1 MAKEK
6 NNKSSKNLY
15 KEHLQTYIKKSN
27 RNNKVVDLR
36 KKKPSKQNYKKLNKK
51 NLKTNRRDTQ
61 IQNISMSVEGK
72 KINNSLFSNPNN
84 IDIINMDDG
93 QTTQMFIPLTGA
105 TSDNLGSLLSG
116 KNDDIKLEKP
126 NSNEAGLLDI
136 IFKKLVSQGE
146 LDTLKENKPEE
157 KKIEEKKEDTRK
169 IKFIDEDIK
178 CIDDLINLGKTCQDK
193 YKSDEEYRWNIDVE
207 ALPKIVKP
215 LENLQTMVGLEKVKD
230 QLFCQL
236 MFFLQGLDNKN
247 KDMLHTVIEGNPGVG
262 KTELSKI
269 IGSIYKNLGILSSDK
284 FVIAKRGDLI
294 GSYLGQTTL
303 KTQKLLDECKGGV
316 LFIDEAYSLGNDEG
330 KDSYSKECIDALTAH
345 LSENK
350 QDFICIIA
358 GYKKQ
363 LKTCFFKYNPGLERR
378 FPWRFTIDDYSD
390 EELMNI
396 YLKIVKENEWNIND
410 SVNVEYFK
418 KNRDYFKNN
427 GGDMEILF
435 HKTKLA
441 HSLRSIKL
449 SNEERKF
456 INIEDMDKGLEM
468 FLNDDE
474 IKARNNNDEMLQY
487 AIYT

>member
-1 MAKEK
+1 
-6 NNKSSKNLY
+6 
-15 KEHLQTYIKKSN
+15 
-27 RNNKVVDLR
+27 
-36 KKKPSKQNYKKLNKK
+36 
-51 NLKTNRRDTQ
+51 
-61 IQNISMSVEGK
+61 MSVEGK

-269 IGSIYKNLGILSSDK
+269 IGSIYKN
-284 FVIAKRGDLI
+284 
-294 GSYLGQTTL
+294 
-303 KTQKLLDECKGGV
+303 
-316 LFIDEAYSLGNDEG
+316 
-330 KDSYSKECIDALTAH
+330 
-345 LSENK
+345 
-350 QDFICIIA
+350 
-358 GYKKQ
+358 
-363 LKTCFFKYNPGLERR
+363 
-378 FPWRFTIDDYSD
+378 
-390 EELMNI
+390 
-396 YLKIVKENEWNIND
+396 
-410 SVNVEYFK
+410 
-418 KNRDYFKNN
+418 
-427 GGDMEILF
+427 
-435 HKTKLA
+435 
-441 HSLRSIKL
+441 
-449 SNEERKF
+449 
-456 INIEDMDKGLEM
+456 
-468 FLNDDE
+468 
-474 IKARNNNDEMLQY
+474 
-487 AIYT
+487 

>member
-1 MAKEK
+1 MAKQK
-6 NNKSSKNLY
+6 N
-15 KEHLQTYIKKSN
+15 IKSN
-27 RNNKVVDLR
+27 RNNVSGKSINNNNKKTNDYTNFISNYRPKNGNPKLIDMR
-36 KKKPSKQNYKKLNKK
+36 KKNKSKNDESRNVSMVVES
-51 NLKTNRRDTQ
+51 TQ
-61 IQNISMSVEGK
+61 ID
-72 KINNSLFSNPNN
+72 NNLFKNPNN
-84 IDIINMDDG
+84 IDIMQIDENSA
-93 QTTQMFIPLTGA
+93 QIFIPLNGN
-105 TSDNLGSLLSG
+105 DNLGMLLSG
-116 KNDDIKLEKP
+116 DIPQNNNIKMEKP
-126 NSNEAGLLDI
+126 EGGDTGLLDL
-136 IFKKLVSQGE
+136 IFKKLVSGNE
-146 LDTLKENKPEE
+146 LEALKEKKPEE
-157 KKIEEKKEDTRK
+157 PVIEKKDERK
-169 IKFIDEDIK
+169 IKFIDEKIVSIK
-178 CIDDLINLGKTCQDK
+178 DLIDLGKSDLSK
-193 YKSDEEYRWNIDVE
+193 YDESEEYRWNININAV
-207 ALPKIVKP
+207 PKIVEP
-215 LENLQTMVGLEKVKD
+215 LEKLETMIGLEKVKE

-269 IGSIYKNLGILSSDK
+269 IGSIYTNLGILSSDK

-316 LFIDEAYSLGNDEG
+316 LFIDEAYSLGNEEG
-330 KDSYSKECIDALTAH
+330 KDSYSKECIDAITAH

-363 LKTCFFKYNPGLERR
+363 LKSCFFNYNPGLERR
-378 FPWRFTIDDYSD
+378 FPWRFTIEDYSD

-396 YLKIVKENEWNIND
+396 YLKIVNENEWNFND
-410 SVNVEYFK
+410 TVDVEFFK

-441 HSLRSIKL
+441 HSLRSINL
-449 SNEERKF
+449 SEEERKY
-456 INIEDMDKGLEM
+456 INLDDLKKGLEM

-474 IKARNNNDEMLQY
+474 VKSRNKNFEEMLQY
-487 AIYT
+487 TLYT